1 MEWLTII
8 ILVVVAATIWGAVE
22 YGKMQERKKNAEKT
36 SEDMA
41 EDAEAAAKPYVSNPV
56 SDIRRLRRKD

>member
-8 ILVVVAATIWGAVE
+8 ILVVVAAIVWGAVE

-41 EDAEAAAKPYVSNPV
+41 EDASIAAKPGIDDPASAMRKLSQ
-56 SDIRRLRRKD
+56 SD